1 MVEQNSIGQGVPIL
15 SSENEETSELIAIE
29 LNDNERAIKY
39 ERSQWLSTSPDKTN
53 LIASAT

>member
-1 MVEQNSIGQGVPIL
+1 MVEQKSSGHGVPNL
-15 SSENEETSELIAIE
+15 SSENEESSELIAIE
-29 LNDNERAIKY
+29 LNDSERAIKY

>member
-1 MVEQNSIGQGVPIL
+1 MVEQSSIGQGVPIL

-39 ERSQWLSTSPDKTN
+39 ERSQ
-53 LIASAT
+53 